1 MKRGFLFL
9 LCAALTAFVVAPARA
24 QDLPKADRGALLKY
38 LKETR
43 DGLESATKGLTEE
56 QMNFKPA
63 PDRWSVAQCMEHIAA
78 SEDYL
83 FALINDKVMKS
94 PGLAEPFDAAKA
106 HELDAKVKAGIT
118 DRSQKAQAPEPLVP
132 TNRFGSPWGSWQHF
146 LDSRKRTIEFV
157 QIENGLRARAM
168 DSPVAKNLDAYQWVL
183 FLSAHSERHT
193 KQIAEVKA
201 DANFPKK

>member
-9 LCAALTAFVVAPARA
+9 LCAALLAFVAAPAQA
-24 QDLPKADRGALLKY
+24 QDLTKADRAALVKY

-43 DGLESATKGLTEE
+43 DGVEMATKGLTDD
-56 QMNFKPA
+56 QLNFKPA

-78 SEDYL
+78 AEDYL
-83 FALINDKVMKS
+83 YAVINDKVMKS
-94 PGLAEPFDAAKA
+94 PGLAEPFDATKA

-132 TNRFGSPWGSWQHF
+132 TNRYGSAWQSWQHF
-146 LDSRKRTIEFV
+146 VESRKRTIEFV
-157 QIENGLRARAM
+157 EKENGLRARAL
-168 DSPVAKNLDAYQWVL
+168 DSPVAKNMDAYQWVL
-183 FLSAHSERHT
+183 FIAAHSERHT
-193 KQIAEVKA
+193 KQIAEVRA